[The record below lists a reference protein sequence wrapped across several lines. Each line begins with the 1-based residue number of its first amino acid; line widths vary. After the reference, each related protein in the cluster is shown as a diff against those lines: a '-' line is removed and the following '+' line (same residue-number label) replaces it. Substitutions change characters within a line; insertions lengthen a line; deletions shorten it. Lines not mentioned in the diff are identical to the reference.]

1 MSALYE
7 LAAEYR
13 EAAHRLADTD
23 LDEQTIADTLDG
35 MAGEIEQKAVAV
47 AMVIRNIK
55 AEEDAIQQA
64 VAGMVERQKAKAKT
78 VERLKDY
85 LKNNLEACGLK
96 KVESP
101 YFVVSVRANPASVV
115 IDDESAIPTMFLV
128 HPPAPAPRPDKTAIK
143 EAIKA
148 GANVPGAHVSSS
160 TRIDIK

>member
-35 MAGEIEQKAVAV
+35 MAGELEQKAIAV

-64 VAGMVERQKAKAKT
+64 VAGMVER
-78 VERLKDY
+78 
-85 LKNNLEACGLK
+85 
-96 KVESP
+96 
-101 YFVVSVRANPASVV
+101 
-115 IDDESAIPTMFLV
+115 
-128 HPPAPAPRPDKTAIK
+128 
-143 EAIKA
+143 
-148 GANVPGAHVSSS
+148 
-160 TRIDIK
+160 

>member
-64 VAGMVERQKAKAKT
+64 VTGMVERQKAKAKT

-128 HPPAPAPRPDKTAIK
+128 CPPAPAPRPDKTAIK

-160 TRIDIK
+160 TRLDIK

>member
-85 LKNNLEACGLK
+85 LKNNLESCGLK
-96 KVESP
+96 KVEST

-128 HPPAPAPRPDKTAIK
+128 HPPAPASRPDKTAIK

-148 GANVPGAHVSSS
+148 GANVQGAHVTSS
-160 TRIDIK
+160 TRIEIN